1 VIVFFTWL
9 GIALVSLG
17 IYIFRLWKKNRKRS
31 RFQAKLTILFLLF
44 VLVPTVPLTFFL
56 ANLFTRSADLLIIPG
71 IGDALNT
78 SLETIRFQVE
88 ERGRTFFTQYPNP
101 EVWKI
106 THLQEQNICS
116 AARYRSAGGSI
127 LSDITLVNSSEMFAG
142 LHSPSLESLRDGAV
156 MHSTSTFYSSGDRQL
171 IAVFHSYPDSSFGMA
186 AYPLSP
192 SIIEARD
199 KITQA
204 LRIYGTLSYIK
215 ESIIQKNIIW
225 GVAVLLI
232 FGLVFLSIV
241 VAKRVSRGI
250 SEPIQ
255 NLVQGIQRISENQ
268 WDYRVETKARDEFK
282 LLVDSFNSMVRDL
295 DVSRKK
301 LVKAE
306 KIAAW
311 QEVARRISHEI
322 KNSLTPISLSLH
334 RLQKYF
340 QETSIPQNISDSLKA
355 VEDELVSLQN
365 MAAEFS
371 EFARMPRPMKVSLDI
386 NETVRTAVRLLEPSI
401 GQVKIVT
408 EYGADLP
415 LIEADQEQI
424 KRVLTNLIKNSVEA
438 SHDRGTITVKTRIS
452 GSDRYRI
459 ELEIGDEGDGMDDET
474 LSKIFNAYF
483 TTKRKG
489 TGLGLAIV
497 QKIIEDHNGEITVE
511 SAQDKGTRIRIT
523 I

>member
-1 VIVFFTWL
+1 
-9 GIALVSLG
+9 VS
-17 IYIFRLWKKNRKRS
+17 
-31 RFQAKLTILFLLF
+31 Q
-44 VLVPTVPLTFFL
+44 
-56 ANLFTRSADLLIIPG
+56 
-71 IGDALNT
+71 
-78 SLETIRFQVE
+78 
-88 ERGRTFFTQYPNP
+88 
-101 EVWKI
+101 
-106 THLQEQNICS
+106 
-116 AARYRSAGGSI
+116 
-127 LSDITLVNSSEMFAG
+127 
-142 LHSPSLESLRDGAV
+142 
-156 MHSTSTFYSSGDRQL
+156 
-171 IAVFHSYPDSSFGMA
+171 
-186 AYPLSP
+186 
-192 SIIEARD
+192 
-199 KITQA
+199 
-204 LRIYGTLSYIK
+204 
-215 ESIIQKNIIW
+215 
-225 GVAVLLI
+225 
-232 FGLVFLSIV
+232 
-241 VAKRVSRGI
+241 GI

-415 LIEADQEQI
+415 LIEADREQM
-424 KRVLTNLIKNSVEA
+424 KRVLTNLIKNCIEA

-452 GSDRYRI
+452 RSNSRQI

-474 LSKIFNAYF
+474 LGKIFNAYF

-511 SAQDKGTRIRIT
+511 STQGQGTRIRIT